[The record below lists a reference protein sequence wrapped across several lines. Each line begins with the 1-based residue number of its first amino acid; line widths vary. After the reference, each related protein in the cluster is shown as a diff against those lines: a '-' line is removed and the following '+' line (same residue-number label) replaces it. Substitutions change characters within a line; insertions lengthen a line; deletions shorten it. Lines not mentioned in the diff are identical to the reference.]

1 MFTSFSGIGLG
12 QSRNNLQDKTDHA
25 FIDEARRYSEM
36 SVDLDSKEKQ
46 IVGSCLNH
54 NQLMIVIEC
63 LLESGVNK
71 AKEIV
76 LFLKQQLVIMKKR
89 ICQSKDQISRNRCEE
104 LSKQSVLLVK
114 KMVDRTKTPI
124 EKGKTHVKKRTELR
138 NLVKMICSKKKDKTC
153 SKLLKRKL
161 KERCMKKYQL
171 IDSLDS
177 LNCKLKSIEKMQFQQ
192 QVIQNEMKI

>member
-1 MFTSFSGIGLG
+1 MIIW
-12 QSRNNLQDKTDHA
+12 N
-25 FIDEARRYSEM
+25 
-36 SVDLDSKEKQ
+36 
-46 IVGSCLNH
+46 SCL
-54 NQLMIVIEC
+54 IENINY
-63 LLESGVNK
+63 SQSFG
-71 AKEIV
+71 EIV
-76 LFLKQQLVIMKKR
+76 SLKIKPMKSKKR
-89 ICQSKDQISRNRCEE
+89 LYFFAVSI
-104 LSKQSVLLVK
+104 LLILLLYQGRYVII
-114 KMVDRTKTPI
+114 KTPI